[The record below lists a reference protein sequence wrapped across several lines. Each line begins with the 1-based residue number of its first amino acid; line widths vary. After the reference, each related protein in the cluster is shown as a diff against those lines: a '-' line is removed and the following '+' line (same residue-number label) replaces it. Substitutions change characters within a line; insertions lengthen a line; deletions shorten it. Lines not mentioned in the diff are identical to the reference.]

1 MTFFEKLAEK
11 VGVKE
16 AIRSMY
22 DGCPCRYFMGLSEF
36 CPEHR
41 CCSSCW
47 CEEWEGQEVKDSGSE
62 ATIYPSDIVA
72 VETPDG
78 FKVGRVKKADRFVDV
93 WIDETNVPAI
103 VKRNYVHKIVN
114 AHVIT
119 DEVLGGTDEEVEMG
133 LRDAYKV

>member
-1 MTFFEKLAEK
+1 MTFFEKLAESI
-11 VGVKE
+11 GIKE

-47 CEEWEGQEVKDSGSE
+47 SEDWEGQEIKIRDDE
-62 ATIYPSDIVA
+62 TTIYPGDIV
-72 VETPDG
+72 VGETQDG
-78 FKVGRVKKADRFVDV
+78 FKIGRVKKTDEYIEV
-93 WIDETNVPAI
+93 WLDQTNFPAN
-103 VKRNYVHKIVN
+103 VEKKYVHKIVN

-119 DEVLGGTDEEVEMG
+119 DEVLGGTDEEVERG
-133 LRDAYKV
+133 LKDAYEI